1 MIHIAPSVLAADF
14 SMLREQL
21 SELQRAG
28 INWLHVDIMDGHFV
42 PNLTF
47 GPKIVKTLRK
57 LWLGTLDVHLM
68 VEEPDFLIPDFR
80 EAGADI
86 ITVHVEAVRHLH
98 RTVQLVK
105 KLGAKAGVSL
115 NPATPEVLLQEIL
128 SDVDVVLVMSVNPG
142 FGGQKFIPDVLPKIR
157 RIRKSADQLAHEIDI
172 EVDGGVN
179 AETAKS
185 IVESG
190 ANVLIAGTAIFGGKN
205 ISASVNAIRKNIG
218 LSV

>member
-205 ISASVNAIRKNIG
+205 ISASFNAIRKNIG

>member
-1 MIHIAPSVLAADF
+1 MEFLVF
-14 SMLREQL
+14 
-21 SELQRAG
+21 
-28 INWLHVDIMDGHFV
+28 
-42 PNLTF
+42 
-47 GPKIVKTLRK
+47 
-57 LWLGTLDVHLM
+57 
-68 VEEPDFLIPDFR
+68 DFLIPDFR

-205 ISASVNAIRKNIG
+205 ISASVNAIRKNI
-218 LSV
+218 